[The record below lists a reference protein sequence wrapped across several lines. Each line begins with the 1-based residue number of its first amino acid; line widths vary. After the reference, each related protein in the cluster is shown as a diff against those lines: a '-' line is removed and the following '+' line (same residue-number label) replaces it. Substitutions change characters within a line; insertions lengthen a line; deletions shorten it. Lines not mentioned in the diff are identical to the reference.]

1 MTAQHLHIDY
11 TPQNGWVLTIMSRL
25 LKSSDPDLR
34 KAFERWSD
42 TPLMELGFAI
52 TTRMHMLGLCI
63 RRLNNRVAQLREE
76 LKSDIP
82 KIEDALAR
90 QGAFTP
96 KDKDLPYELLLDMDS
111 FIFETRPLYEIVGK
125 FLVELFRTLFGRKV
139 TQGDLQSILSSNGID
154 TRWIAELQENRKLF
168 FHQTAPWV
176 AIEVESGTV
185 KFDPILLKRNVTTF
199 EDPDSFV
206 SFTQLR
212 DIYDGFIGSASE
224 LHRFVMEQIRLHE
237 SNVRVNSIN

>member
-1 MTAQHLHIDY
+1 MPVQHFHINY
-11 TPQNGWVLTIMSRL
+11 VPNNGWVLTIMSRL
-25 LKSSDPDLR
+25 LKSSDPDFR

-42 TPLMELGFAI
+42 TPLMDLGFAI

-82 KIEDALAR
+82 KVEDALAR
-90 QGAFTP
+90 QGAFTL

-111 FIFETRPLYEIVGK
+111 FIFETRSLYEIVGK
-125 FLVELFRTLFGRKV
+125 FLVELFRTLFGRTV
-139 TQGDLQSILSSNGID
+139 TEADLQVILADNNID
-154 TRWIAELQENRKLF
+154 TRWITELQENRKLF

-176 AIEVESGTV
+176 GIEVERGTM
-185 KFDPILLKRNVTTF
+185 KFDPILLKRNVITF
-199 EDPDSFV
+199 EDPNSFV
-206 SFTQLR
+206 SFTQLQ
-212 DIYDGFIGSASE
+212 DIYDGFVGSASE

-237 SNVRVNSIN
+237 SRAASGIN